1 MNILVIKHG
10 ALGDFVM
17 ASGAM
22 KSIRNQYPNEKIIL
36 LTENKNIKFFHSIP
50 YFNILEVDNR
60 KSIFISL
67 FMIFKLI
74 FKHKINLVI
83 DLQNSSRTQF
93 YHFFI
98 NKFSKVKISSSRKH
112 SHYRYFIP
120 HQGEE
125 HVITGLNKQLSLIGF
140 KNFENPDLNWM
151 IKNPH
156 QILKKKYIILIPGA
170 SHKESYKKWSEK
182 GYAELSNYFIKKGFD
197 IYLTGSKQDI
207 KTIEL
212 IQKKCPEAINKIN
225 ESKIENFLELCT
237 NSSFI
242 VANDTGPTHIAA
254 LSNRPLFWIA
264 IDNSIS
270 KSCQPFGKKIIP
282 ILSENLLEIKSSDVI
297 DKIQSSDLS

>member
-1 MNILVIKHG
+1 MSILVIKHG

-22 KSIRNQYPNEKIIL
+22 KSIRNKYPNEKIIL
-36 LTENKNIKFFHSIP
+36 LTENINIKFFHSIP

-60 KSIFISL
+60 GSIFFSL
-67 FMIFKLI
+67 LKIFKLI
-74 FKHKINLVI
+74 FEHKIDLVI

-98 NKFSKVKISSSRKH
+98 KKFSKVKISSSRKY

-120 HQGEE
+120 PQGYE

-140 KNFENPDLNWM
+140 KTFENPDLNWM

-156 QILKKKYIILIPGA
+156 KILKKKYIILIPGA
-170 SHKESYKKWSEK
+170 SHNGSYKKWSEDS
-182 GYAELSNYFIKKGFD
+182 YADLSNYFIKQGFD

-212 IQKKCPEAINKIN
+212 IQEKCPAAINKIN
-225 ESKIENFLELCT
+225 ESKIENFLELCV

-264 IDNSIS
+264 IDNPISI
-270 KSCQPFGKKIIP
+270 SCQPFGEKIIP
-282 ILSENLLEIKSSDVI
+282 ILSENLIDIKSPDVI
-297 DKIQSSDLS
+297 NIIQTSDLS

>member
-98 NKFSKVKISSSRKH
+98 NKFSKVKISSSRKY

-120 HQGEE
+120 PQGEE

-156 QILKKKYIILIPGA
+156 QILKKNIL
-170 SHKESYKKWSEK
+170 Y
-182 GYAELSNYFIKKGFD
+182 
-197 IYLTGSKQDI
+197 
-207 KTIEL
+207 
-212 IQKKCPEAINKIN
+212 
-225 ESKIENFLELCT
+225 
-237 NSSFI
+237 
-242 VANDTGPTHIAA
+242 
-254 LSNRPLFWIA
+254 
-264 IDNSIS
+264 
-270 KSCQPFGKKIIP
+270 
-282 ILSENLLEIKSSDVI
+282 
-297 DKIQSSDLS
+297 